1 MSDII
6 TYWLNYMSLNDIELK
21 NVREPRKLNPI
32 IGNIDEYNQYAASII
47 NKMPNSN
54 ISLKTYHL
62 VVAESATTLIDS
74 IFQKEVDDE
83 TLVITTS
90 FEHTAVNNNLQK
102 CKNVVKLNYYDDIL
116 NMNLKKIEQVI
127 AKYKKVFVYM
137 IGTQISTGEVTS
149 QAFFEKIKNLL
160 NKNDVQSVFA
170 IDDVH
175 GMYIVPRDYSFFDY
189 IIGTAHALIRPYD
202 MGILIS
208 KSDDIGM
215 KANNWIKDYS
225 QKLDIILSRKDKMQM
240 FTMIMNNI
248 FADFLSINNFERITD
263 NISNIYAIRCNNMK
277 FTQKMKDDLN
287 KFEIRIEDGNNKNTI
302 IRFRAQQFITFPEF
316 MIEGIKLVR
325 QYMNDIK
332 EVLYE

>member
-6 TYWLNYMSLNDIELK
+6 NYWLNYMPLNNKELK
-21 NVREPRKLNPI
+21 IAREPREVNPI
-32 IGNIDEYNQYAASII
+32 IGNIDEYNYYATSII
-47 NKMPNSN
+47 SRMPYCN
-54 ISLKTYHL
+54 ISLETYNL
-62 VVAESATTLIDS
+62 VVADSATTLIDS
-74 IFQKEVDDE
+74 IFKKEVDDE

-90 FEHTAVNNNLQK
+90 FEHTAVNNNLIK
-102 CKNVVKLNYYDDIL
+102 CKNVIKLNYYDDIL
-116 NMNLKKIEQVI
+116 NMNLKKIEQI
-127 AKYKKVFVYM
+127 ITKYKKAFVYM
-137 IGTQISTGEVTS
+137 IGTQISTGEITA
-149 QAFFEKIKNLL
+149 QAFFEKLKALL
-160 NKNDVQSVFA
+160 NKNNVQSVFT

-208 KSDDIGM
+208 KSNDIGI

-240 FTMIMNNI
+240 FTMIMNSV

-277 FTQKMKDDLN
+277 FTQKMKDELN
-287 KFEIRIEDGNNKNTI
+287 KFEIRIEDSNNKNTI

-316 MIEGIKLVR
+316 MIEGINLVK